1 MGDFLKNEKEII
13 LNKLLSKEC
22 IEFINKY
29 DICSFILFGSL
40 NNGEFN
46 DESDV
51 DLAVISHE
59 KIDFDIILNMEL
71 YFEKLL
77 KREIDLIDLKND
89 NLDLFVNINILNTGS
104 VIYSTDNN
112 LELEILKNKVDKLYK
127 ENENFIYFRKR
138 DLLS

>member
-1 MGDFLKNEKEII
+1 M
-13 LNKLLSKEC
+13 
-22 IEFINKY
+22 
-29 DICSFILFGSL
+29 
-40 NNGEFN
+40 
-46 DESDV
+46 
-51 DLAVISHE
+51 
-59 KIDFDIILNMEL
+59 

-89 NLDLFVNINILNTGS
+89 NLDLFVKINILNTGS

>member
-1 MGDFLKNEKEII
+1 
-13 LNKLLSKEC
+13 
-22 IEFINKY
+22 
-29 DICSFILFGSL
+29 
-40 NNGEFN
+40 
-46 DESDV
+46 
-51 DLAVISHE
+51 
-59 KIDFDIILNMEL
+59 MEL

-89 NLDLFVNINILNTGS
+89 NLDLFVKINILNTGS